1 MKKIIIGI
9 FIGLCVALIIASLFI
24 MFYLKKSE
32 NKDMLNTQNIDVS
45 NTENITT
52 SNIENT
58 DISDIENG
66 EQDNSERFL
75 GKTSKEW
82 EEKIKQY
89 HTLNNL
95 DSFEKIECHY
105 DEDKNFRITVSTQY
119 EVCAE
124 YVFDRETEYATEI
137 FSKDIIDFENM
148 KVLERRTKTKI
159 DFKDYFTLAIGYVS
173 DSNVSSF
180 ADKNFYDND
189 YNSLPVYDF
198 RDVDKRKDGYGYR
211 FVLIP
216 KSDAAKVS
224 IYNCHIG
231 ENGILET
238 DNVLIENIDKP
249 FIIYADYVETTPR
262 ICVHINYN
270 TVHTLFP
277 IIFDG
282 ISGKLDIEDE
292 DILDVSIY

>member
-9 FIGLCVALIIASLFI
+9 FIGLCIALIIASLFI
-24 MFYLKKSE
+24 IFYFKKSE
-32 NKDMLNTQNIDVS
+32 NEDMSNTQNTDVS
-45 NTENITT
+45 NTQNITT
-52 SNIENT
+52 SNIKN
-58 DISDIENG
+58 N

-82 EEKIKQY
+82 EEKIKEY

-95 DSFEKIECHY
+95 DSFEKIECY
-105 DEDKNFRITVSTQY
+105 YNDDENFTITVSTQY

-148 KVLERRTKTKI
+148 KVLERRIKTKI

-173 DSNVSSF
+173 DTNVASF

-189 YNSLPVYDF
+189 YNSLQVYDF
-198 RDVDKRKDGYGYR
+198 RDADKRKDGYGNR

-216 KSDAAKVS
+216 KSDAVKVS
-224 IYNCHIG
+224 IYDCHIG

-238 DNVLIENIDKP
+238 DNILIENINKP
-249 FIIYADYVETTPR
+249 FIIYDDYVETVPK

-292 DILDVSIY
+292 DILDISIY

>member
-1 MKKIIIGI
+1 MKRIIIGI
-9 FIGLCVALIIASLFI
+9 CIGLCIAIIIVSLFI
-24 MFYLKKSE
+24 MFYFKKYE
-32 NKDMLNTQNIDVS
+32 NKDMLNTQNIGVL
-45 NTENITT
+45 NTENIDT
-52 SNIENT
+52 SNIENNT
-58 DISDIENG
+58 QENL
-66 EQDNSERFL
+66 ERFQ

-82 EEKIKQY
+82 EEKIKEY

-95 DSFEKIECHY
+95 DSFEKIECYY
-105 DEDKNFRITVSTQY
+105 DEDENFTITVSTQY

-137 FSKDIIDFENM
+137 FSKDIIDFEIM
-148 KVLERRTKTKI
+148 KVIERRTKTPI
-159 DFKDYFTLAIGYVS
+159 DFQDYFTLAIGYVS
-173 DSNVSSF
+173 DTNVASF

-189 YNSLPVYDF
+189 YNSLQVYDF
-198 RDVDKRKDGYGYR
+198 RDADKRKDGYGNR

-216 KSDAAKVS
+216 KSDAVKVS
-224 IYNCHIG
+224 IYDCHIG

-238 DNVLIENIDKP
+238 DNILIENINKP
-249 FIIYADYVETTPR
+249 FIIYDDYVETVPK

-292 DILDVSIY
+292 DILDISIY

>member
-9 FIGLCVALIIASLFI
+9 FIGLCIALIIASLFI
-24 MFYLKKSE
+24 IFYFKKSE
-32 NKDMLNTQNIDVS
+32 NEDMSNTQNTDVS
-45 NTENITT
+45 NTQNITT
-52 SNIENT
+52 SNIKN
-58 DISDIENG
+58 N

-82 EEKIKQY
+82 EEKIKEY

-95 DSFEKIECHY
+95 DSFEKIECY
-105 DEDKNFRITVSTQY
+105 YNDDENFTITVSTQY

-173 DSNVSSF
+173 NTNVASF
-180 ADKNFYDND
+180 VDKNFYDND
-189 YNSLPVYDF
+189 YYNSLQVYDF
-198 RDVDKRKDGYGYR
+198 RDVNKRKDGYGNR

-216 KSDAAKVS
+216 KSDAVKVS

-231 ENGILET
+231 ENGQLET
-238 DNVLIENIDKP
+238 DDVLIENVNKP
-249 FIIYADYVETTPR
+249 FIIYDDYVETTPR
-262 ICVHINYN
+262 MCVDVNYN

-277 IIFDG
+277 IMFDG

>member
-9 FIGLCVALIIASLFI
+9 FIGLCIALIIASLFI
-24 MFYLKKSE
+24 IFYFKKSE
-32 NKDMLNTQNIDVS
+32 NEDMSNTQNTDVS
-45 NTENITT
+45 NTQNITT
-52 SNIENT
+52 SNIKN
-58 DISDIENG
+58 N

-82 EEKIKQY
+82 EEKIKEY

-95 DSFEKIECHY
+95 DSFEKIECY
-105 DEDKNFRITVSTQY
+105 YNDDENFTITVSTQY

-148 KVLERRTKTKI
+148 KVLERRIKTKI

-173 DSNVSSF
+173 DTNVASF

-189 YNSLPVYDF
+189 YNSLQVYDF
-198 RDVDKRKDGYGYR
+198 RDATKRKDRYGNR
-211 FVLIP
+211 FVLVP
-216 KSDAAKVS
+216 KSDAVKISV
-224 IYNCHIG
+224 YNCHIG

-238 DNVLIENIDKP
+238 DDILIENVNKP
-249 FIIYADYVETTPR
+249 FIIYDDYVETTPR
-262 ICVHINYN
+262 MCVHINYN

-277 IIFDG
+277 IMFDG